1 MYLSNIFDP
10 DLVILM
16 AHRLLGGPRVKHLD
30 EAKVL
35 GRLKEYFEIISL
47 PTADEFGEAYE
58 DFLQQTLAETPPGES
73 AFILLGFGRKAW
85 LLKMRPGVRQNQLA
99 RQMHPALAQLDVAVL
114 NYLIFEKILGLDAK
128 ALDDQD
134 TFKYSSKLSEVVGA
148 ITQREAR
155 LAFILNPTRIEQV
168 QEVASAGLTMPRKS
182 TYFYPKVM
190 TGLVMNPINPEEEI
204 LIPNQQR

>member
-1 MYLSNIFDP
+1 MYLSNIYDP

-35 GRLKEYFEIISL
+35 GRLKEYFEIVSL
-47 PTADEFGEAYE
+47 PAADEFGEAYE
-58 DFLQQTLAETPPGES
+58 DFLQQTLAETPPQET

-85 LLKMRPGVRQNQLA
+85 LLRMRPGVRQKTLA

-114 NYLIFEKILGLDAK
+114 NYLIFEKVLGLDAK
-128 ALDDQD
+128 ALDDQE
-134 TFKYSSKLSEVVGA
+134 TFKYSSQVSEVVA
-148 ITQREAR
+148 AVTRREAR
-155 LAFILNPTRIEQV
+155 LAFLLNPTRIEQV
-168 QEVASAGLTMPRKS
+168 QEVASTGLTMPRKS

-190 TGLVMNPINPEEEI
+190 SGLILNPIDPAEEI
-204 LIPNQQR
+204 FVP